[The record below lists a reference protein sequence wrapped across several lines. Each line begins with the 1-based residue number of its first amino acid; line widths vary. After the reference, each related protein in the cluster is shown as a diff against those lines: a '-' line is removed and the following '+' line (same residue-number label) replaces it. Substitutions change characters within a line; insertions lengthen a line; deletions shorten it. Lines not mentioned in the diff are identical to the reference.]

1 MICKNFQGE
10 MLVDHYSKDSSPS
23 DKAVALQFHISVG
36 PQGNMHHRHTD
47 VINASTIGGSYF

>member
-1 MICKNFQGE
+1 

-23 DKAVALQFHISVG
+23 DKVVALQFHISVG
-36 PQGNMHHRHTD
+36 PQGNTHHRHTD